1 MPIKFGIG
9 FKMYYLCTIK
19 IREAP
24 RSVWAAGAQ
33 RLGTL
38 HGKAREPV
46 RKGSAAWAD
55 ALGSTQGAAPEV
67 RQK

>member
-1 MPIKFGIG
+1 MGMK
-9 FKMYYLCTIK
+9 YLCIVK

-38 HGKAREPV
+38 YGKAREPV

-55 ALGSTQGAAPEV
+55 ALGSTQGAAPEG